1 MEFALRITHLFAA
14 VLLMLAVPANAST
27 PREIQSLRDN
37 AYNAATQMIM
47 YAILEKAGERRMKA
61 NAAIAAIDAGLPALN
76 DAALSQRWQSVR
88 AILSHEPYQGGE
100 INQLALYAIEDNT
113 TEFAHLLDQRMPRD
127 IDRQQKALYELTS
140 QMQMMMTIYLRNSA
154 DPLGGSNYSG
164 INRDQDLV
172 KLAADFS
179 GKLDVLTRT
188 KSSIQPKLLKLKAKW
203 SFLAP
208 RFTNF
213 NQQSVPYV
221 VDLYGRQ
228 IITALLD
235 AAATP

>member
-1 MEFALRITHLFAA
+1 MRITYFLAA
-14 VLLMLAVPANAST
+14 VLLMLALPVNAST

-47 YAILEKAGERRMKA
+47 YAILEKAGERRIKA
-61 NAAIAAIDAGLPALN
+61 QASIAAIDASLPALN
-76 DAALSQRWQSVR
+76 DAALNQRWQTVR
-88 AILSHEPYQGGE
+88 TVLSHEPYQNGE

-127 IDRQQKALYELTS
+127 IERQQKTLYELTS

-179 GKLDVLTRT
+179 SKLDALTRT
-188 KSSIQPKLLKLKAKW
+188 KSSIQPKLVKLGAKW

-208 RFTNF
+208 RFSNF
-213 NQQSVPYV
+213 NQQSVPFV

-228 IITALLD
+228 IITGLLE
-235 AAATP
+235 AANTH